1 MFSFTLCV
9 FYHNKKLRKN
19 CISNQLG
26 DFMHV
31 TQPLWASVVSSLK
44 GQMTFIKSL
53 PALKILDSMMWGYL
67 RESSKES
74 HKGD

>member
-1 MFSFTLCV
+1 
-9 FYHNKKLRKN
+9 
-19 CISNQLG
+19 
-26 DFMHV
+26 MHV
-31 TQPLWASVVSSLK
+31 TQPLWVAVVSSVK

-53 PALKILDSMMWGYL
+53 PALKIFDSIMWGDL